1 MVWLRFEEAF
11 WRSGSSDD
19 GAAASDQAAPIA
31 PPDVLTVVG
40 TSSSVAAWLDI
51 GRETGEAILVGVI
64 AATQAPRLES
74 LDDQEFQTAILADL
88 APYATARG

>member
-1 MVWLRFEEAF
+1 MVWLRFDEAF
-11 WRSGSSDD
+11 WRSGSGDD
-19 GAAASDQAAPIA
+19 GAAASDQAPLIA

-40 TSSSVAAWLDI
+40 TSPAVAAWLDV
-51 GRETGEAILVGVI
+51 GRGTGEAILVGVI

-88 APYATARG
+88 APYATAPG